1 MSGTRLNSF
10 LKCLLLELFPSF
22 LPLGKRTHDFFPSHV
37 YDLAFLASSFA
48 DIADREEGLVGGLSS
63 KPSEALRPSRAG
75 LFQSHSGQLL
85 TLYIIVLLLLVVVV
99 ITLLLLLLL

>member
-22 LPLGKRTHDFFPSHV
+22 LRLGKQTHYFSPSHV

-48 DIADREEGLVGGLSS
+48 DIAGREEGLVGGLSS
-63 KPSEALRPSRAG
+63 KPSEALGPSGAG

-85 TLYIIVLLLLVVVV
+85 TLYIIVIIPL
-99 ITLLLLLLL
+99 IIIIPLLLLLL